1 MVKRIGFL
9 GGSFDP
15 PHLGHLMLGET
26 ARDILSLDKVL
37 FAPVLSHP
45 IKSGYFQ
52 APPIHRINML
62 GIAVGDNTNFCISRI
77 DIDRPGPYYSVDSL
91 KILREEYPDDILYF
105 IIGGDNFKDIHSFY
119 RPEALTQF
127 ADLAVIKRS
136 GETLI
141 PNMHEA
147 MLPGL
152 KDHVTII
159 DLPMLSIWLSS
170 TEIRDRIRRGMSVR
184 YIVPDE
190 VLLYIHQNNL
200 YRINNH

>member
-1 MVKRIGFL
+1 MTKRIGFL

-37 FAPVLSHP
+37 YAPVFSHP
-45 IKSGYFQ
+45 IKSAYFQ
-52 APPIHRINML
+52 APPIHRITML
-62 GIAVGDNTNFCISRI
+62 DIATGNNPAFSTSRV
-77 DIDRPGPYYSVDSL
+77 DFDRPGPYYSVDTL
-91 KILREEYPDDILYF
+91 KILSEEYQGATLYF

-119 RPEALTQF
+119 KPEAFTQF
-127 ADLAVIKRS
+127 AELAVIKRS
-136 GETLI
+136 GEKIL
-141 PNMHEA
+141 PNMHEG
-147 MLPGL
+147 MIPGL

-170 TEIRDRIRRGMSVR
+170 TEIRDRLRRGMSVR

-190 VLLYIHQNNL
+190 VLLYIHKNNL
-200 YRINNH
+200 YGVNNH